1 MLSRALVGVAPG
13 CGGIKISV
21 RAKIKCILIVIFV
34 IILTPN
40 TTADIPCLSF
50 VVMVVGELR
59 SLVAIGAMIANDTV
73 PPTRH

>member
-1 MLSRALVGVAPG
+1 MLGRALVGVAPG

-34 IILTPN
+34 VMLTPN
-40 TTADIPCLSF
+40 TTADIPSF
-50 VVMVVGELR
+50 VFVVVGELR
-59 SLVAIGAMIANDTV
+59 SLVAIGAMRAIATV